1 MSRLFGTNGIRGVVG
16 REMTASLA
24 LNVGRAV
31 GTYFQGGTLA
41 VGNDTR
47 TSSPMLKA
55 AMFAGLSAVGCE
67 VEDIGTAP
75 SPSVQYYVKT
85 HDAVGGVIITASH
98 NPREFNGIKVLDSEG
113 MELSRSGEEAI
124 EDIYFRGTALRGS
137 WDSVGKVVG
146 REGCNRNYMQGILNL
161 VNRKLIR
168 ESRLRVILDCA
179 NGASCLVSPY
189 LLGRLGCRVTTVNGQ
204 PDGTFPGHPPEPRK
218 ENVKELLE
226 MVADLGAD
234 LGAVHDGDAD
244 RIVFVDEK
252 GRYVHG
258 DRSLAL
264 VAGYV
269 VRRKGGGLV
278 VTPVSSSSCVED
290 VVRSSG
296 GQVIYTK
303 VGAPLVARTMYEKG
317 AVFGGEENGGLI
329 FPEHQHCRDGA
340 MGLAV
345 MLEIVASEGVSLS
358 KLLSRVPTYRLIKS
372 SVPCPPGVK
381 DRVQDALLP
390 VFEDREVETIDGL
403 KVRYEHGWVLI
414 RPSGTEPIFRIFSE
428 GRTKEEAR
436 KLNAEAVAVL
446 RDVIDSLKSGH

>member
-1 MSRLFGTNGIRGVVG
+1 M
-16 REMTASLA
+16 
-24 LNVGRAV
+24 
-31 GTYFQGGTLA
+31 
-41 VGNDTR
+41 
-47 TSSPMLKA
+47 
-55 AMFAGLSAVGCE
+55 
-67 VEDIGTAP
+67 
-75 SPSVQYYVKT
+75 
-85 HDAVGGVIITASH
+85 
-98 NPREFNGIKVLDSEG
+98 
-113 MELSRSGEEAI
+113 
-124 EDIYFRGTALRGS
+124 
-137 WDSVGKVVG
+137 
-146 REGCNRNYMQGILNL
+146 
-161 VNRKLIR
+161 
-168 ESRLRVILDCA
+168 
-179 NGASCLVSPY
+179 
-189 LLGRLGCRVTTVNGQ
+189 
-204 PDGTFPGHPPEPRK
+204 
-218 ENVKELLE
+218 
-226 MVADLGAD
+226 
-234 LGAVHDGDAD
+234 
-244 RIVFVDEK
+244 
-252 GRYVHG
+252 
-258 DRSLAL
+258 
-264 VAGYV
+264 
-269 VRRKGGGLV
+269 
-278 VTPVSSSSCVED
+278 TPVSSSSCVED